1 MFANKVPC
9 NATHKFNDIMK
20 LHFKKKIYGRI
31 SEASIVSSAVASN
44 QELLKTVPEDQED
57 EGVVICTVTDVRT
70 DQRDFLL
77 IVDARN
83 MTELARSNF
92 DVDIPMSS
100 HSIVASVE

>member
-1 MFANKVPC
+1 MQPTNSMIK
-9 NATHKFNDIMK
+9 K
-20 LHFKKKIYGRI
+20 LHFKKKIYSRI
-31 SEASIVSSAVASN
+31 SEASIVSSALASN
-44 QELLKTVPEDQED
+44 QELKTVPEEHED